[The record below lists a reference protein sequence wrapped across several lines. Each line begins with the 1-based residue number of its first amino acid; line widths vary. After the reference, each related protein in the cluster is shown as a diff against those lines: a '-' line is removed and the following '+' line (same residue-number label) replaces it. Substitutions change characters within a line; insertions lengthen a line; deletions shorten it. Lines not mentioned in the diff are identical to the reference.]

1 LPAWCAGPVIFG
13 LPAGGHPERQVNCLS
28 TEAEPKESIEKKIR
42 KLRKDFQ
49 KNVQP
54 VLRRHNYYLS
64 KGERRRIKKKKAIK
78 RIQRRER
85 RLMRSA

>member
-1 LPAWCAGPVIFG
+1 MCRKAGEYWM
-13 LPAGGHPERQVNCLS
+13 A
-28 TEAEPKESIEKKIR
+28 EAETKETLEKKIR

-85 RLMRSA
+85 RMVRPA

>member
-1 LPAWCAGPVIFG
+1 MA
-13 LPAGGHPERQVNCLS
+13 
-28 TEAEPKESIEKKIR
+28 EAEVKEPFEKKIR

-64 KGERRRIKKKKAIK
+64 KGERRRIKRKKAIK
-78 RIQRRER
+78 RLQRRER
-85 RLMRSA
+85 RLAGKA